1 VKAVVQVGY
10 GVPADALT
18 IADVERP
25 QLGDRDVLVRVASA
39 SVNALDWHMTRG
51 IPKVIRMTEGQ
62 PAPRKRIR
70 GVDLAGQVE
79 AVGKDVTAFRPG
91 DHVFGGAEGS
101 FAEYAATTADRLAQ
115 LPGGFTHE
123 QAATLCLAGLTALQA
138 VRDKARVRAGQR
150 LIVNGAGGGVGT
162 FVVQLA
168 KWLGAH
174 VTAVT
179 RTEHVEV
186 VRSIGADE
194 VVDYSREDF
203 TRRGERYDALVSIG
217 GNPSLSDCWR
227 VLRPSGS
234 LVVVGGPVDRLLI
247 IGLRLV
253 VGAVLAP
260 VTRRRAVGFI
270 TKNQQGDLVLLKQ
283 LAEAGKLRPVIDRR
297 YALSQGAD
305 AIAYVGSGRVRGKVV
320 IIPDTPS

>member
-1 VKAVVQVGY
+1 V
-10 GVPADALT
+10 
-18 IADVERP
+18 
-25 QLGDRDVLVRVASA
+25 S
-39 SVNALDWHMTRG
+39 
-51 IPKVIRMTEGQ
+51 
-62 PAPRKRIR
+62 
-70 GVDLAGQVE
+70 
-79 AVGKDVTAFRPG
+79 
-91 DHVFGGAEGS
+91 
-101 FAEYAATTADRLAQ
+101 
-115 LPGGFTHE
+115 
-123 QAATLCLAGLTALQA
+123 
-138 VRDKARVRAGQR
+138 
-150 LIVNGAGGGVGT
+150 GAGGGVGT